1 MADKLTDEERNFRQ
15 EEWEYVRTSLEAETA
30 SALPEKITSIALRYV
45 EGEIGF
51 KVFKDVIIEVLENSD
66 DSGVIEYDGGR

>member
-1 MADKLTDEERNFRQ
+1 MTRKLTEEERNFRQ

-30 SALPEKITSIALRYV
+30 DLPEKITSIALRYV

-51 KVFKDVIIEVLENSD
+51 KVFKDVIIEVLE
-66 DSGVIEYDGGR
+66 DSSSESYGR